1 MTVTKGKDNI
11 PSWDGNPS
19 TWVEYRQAA
28 FMYEET
34 VKWEN
39 RYLCGPRLA
48 AELSGAARVV
58 LANKK
63 RGWLSTQDGVAK
75 LLRCLREAMSEPAL
89 PEIANQLRLYFKVLK
104 RRRGEPMAAFC
115 ARHREEYAKAC
126 KALTRV
132 MKERKNASQPE
143 AEVWRSS
150 RRQSWN
156 TDTSWWR
163 SPSARSSARGG
174 TSDLASEAPRETEE
188 QDGQEEAP
196 GGNEE
201 AAWWDEAGWYDDAWW
216 WYGTDYYQE
225 DDGENSLLE
234 DDEEDYIEILPDP
247 IKGWLL
253 LEKSNI
259 DHLERSLIQT
269 EVKNDFSLASVEQAL
284 RNHFTDDQ
292 IRRRDGEAKHGAF
305 FGEDEDD
312 EESWWQEEDESFFEE
327 MSEEDVAL
335 YQSAKSEEYEAWM
348 QIQQGKQTLREAR
361 ARQHEVRMGRKFYD
375 YTGKKGDRGKGKGK
389 QFGWSS
395 GKGKG
400 YSKDNGKPK
409 YGPCARCGKGHDT
422 QFCPANKE
430 SENKTFEAEEQSEF
444 IYGNFEVTPG
454 EDAFCWTNLETSTWS
469 TQQVVTEGYGVLD
482 GGATKTMASVR
493 ALEHLQRHSRDQQQV
508 GITKVDVEER
518 PTFGFG
524 NSEHNQ
530 CVSTCYLKLPVEE
543 QDMSFKIHA
552 LDKGAAPVLISVSTL
567 RRMGA
572 IIDYTND
579 EAIFTKV
586 NAQKIIKLSRSAAG
600 HQLLPLTSDFMRDG
614 VVFSK
619 ATTSLRQL
627 VLE

>member
-1 MTVTKGKDNI
+1 MTVTRGKDNI

-34 VKWEN
+34 VKWES

-48 AELSGAARVV
+48 AELTGAARVV

-132 MKERKNASQPE
+132 MKERKSKSSSQPDE
-143 AEVWRSS
+143 GMWRSS

-156 TDTSWWR
+156 TTPSLR
-163 SPSARSSARGG
+163 NPSARSSARGG
-174 TSDLASEAPRETEE
+174 TSDLASEGQHEDEE
-188 QDGQEEAP
+188 QNDQEEET
-196 GGNEE
+196 GGRDTTTQ
-201 AAWWDEAGWYDDAWW
+201 WDGEGWSDGDWWW
-216 WYGTDYYQE
+216 WYMGYYHQE
-225 DDGENSLLE
+225 EDGEELSE

-284 RNHFTDDQ
+284 RSHFTDDQ
-292 IRRRDGEAKHGAF
+292 IRRRDGDAKHGAF
-305 FGEDEDD
+305 YGEDEDDD
-312 EESWWQEEDESFFEE
+312 EESWWQEEDESFFEN
-327 MSEEDVAL
+327 MSEEAIAL
-335 YQSAKSEEYEAWM
+335 YQAAKSEEHEAWM
-348 QIQQGKQTLREAR
+348 QIQQGRQTLREAR
-361 ARQHEVRMGRKFYD
+361 ARQHEVKMGRKFYD
-375 YTGKKGDRGKGKGK
+375 YTGKKGDRGKGKHHN
-389 QFGWSS
+389 WSS

-400 YSKDNGKPK
+400 YNRDAGKGK

-422 QFCPANKE
+422 QFCPGAKE

-444 IYGNFEVTPG
+444 IYGNFEEVSG
-454 EDAFCWTNLETSTWS
+454 EKAFCWTNLETNTWT
-469 TQQVVTEGYGVLD
+469 TQQVVSEGYGVLD
-482 GGATKTMASVR
+482 GGATKTMASVK
-493 ALEHLQRHSRDQQQV
+493 ALEHIQRHCREHQQP
-508 GITKVDVEER
+508 GITKVDVEDR

-530 CVSTCYLKLPVEE
+530 CVSTCYLKLPVQE
-543 QDMSFKIHA
+543 QDMSCKIHA
-552 LDKGAAPVLISVSTL
+552 LDKGSAPVLISVSTL

-572 IIDYTND
+572 IIDYNND
-579 EAIFTKV
+579 EAIFTAI
-586 NAQKIIKLSRSAAG
+586 NPQKIVKLARSAAG
-600 HQLLPLTSDFMRDG
+600 HQLLPLTTDFMQEG
-614 VVFSK
+614 SVCSK

-627 VLE
+627 ILE